1 MKILY
6 IRSSYGQIYRYL
18 ERFILQALQALNVK
32 YLDIHPLEEIEMMKN
47 KVESFQPDA
56 AIALVGYS
64 VPSSFIHWL
73 RGKKIKTAV
82 WLTEDPYYTDR
93 SLKLLPSFDI
103 IHSISKQSVEYYK
116 ELGFKKVFH
125 TALGTDLKTYYKR
138 PMQKYE
144 ADICLV
150 GYPYKERENFVNRLL
165 TETTYSLTLAG
176 DWQKRFPTIVNNKRV
191 KLFKWQ
197 KPQIVASLYSSAKI
211 VINLHR
217 SALHDFNENSANI
230 MNTSINNRTFDIAAC
245 SAFQLIDWQ
254 EDLPLYFT
262 PYEEIVAYHSMDQL
276 FQLIDYYLQH
286 PHLRKTIAQNGQKR
300 VIHEHTFLHRI
311 KKLLEQLD

>member
-6 IRSSYGQIYRYL
+6 IRSGYGQIYRYL
-18 ERFILQALQALNVK
+18 ESFILQALQALNVK
-32 YLDIHPLEEIEMMKN
+32 YIDIHPLEEIEMMKK
-47 KVESFQPDA
+47 KVELFQPDA
-56 AIALVGYS
+56 AIALVGYL
-64 VPSSFIHWL
+64 VPISFIEWL
-73 RGKKIKTAV
+73 KEKKIKTAV

-93 SLKLLPSFDI
+93 SLQLLPSFDI

-125 TALGTDLKTYYKR
+125 TALGTDLKTYSKR

-150 GYPYKERENFVNRLL
+150 GYPYKERVNFVNRLL
-165 TETTYSLTLAG
+165 AETTYSLTLAG
-176 DWQKRFPTIVNNKRV
+176 DWQRQFPSIVNNKRV
-191 KLFKWQ
+191 KLFKWR

-262 PYEEIVAYHSMDQL
+262 PHEEIVAYHSMDQL
-276 FQLIDYYLQH
+276 FQLIDYYMQH
-286 PHLRKTIAQNGQKR
+286 PHLRKTIAQNGQQR

-311 KKLLEQLD
+311 KKLLEQFD